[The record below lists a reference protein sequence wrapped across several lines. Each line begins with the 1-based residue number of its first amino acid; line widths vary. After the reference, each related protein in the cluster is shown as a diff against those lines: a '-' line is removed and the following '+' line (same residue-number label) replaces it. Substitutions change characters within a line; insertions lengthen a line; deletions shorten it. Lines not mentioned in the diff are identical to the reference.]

1 MPLKGRCFPD
11 ALEATDRE
19 VWEVDRLT
27 LGGDDPYAC
36 NFGPNDRRAVEAFL
50 DYLMLDGAISEKP
63 SVDSLFAGV

>member
-1 MPLKGRCFPD
+1 M
-11 ALEATDRE
+11 
-19 VWEVDRLT
+19 DRLT